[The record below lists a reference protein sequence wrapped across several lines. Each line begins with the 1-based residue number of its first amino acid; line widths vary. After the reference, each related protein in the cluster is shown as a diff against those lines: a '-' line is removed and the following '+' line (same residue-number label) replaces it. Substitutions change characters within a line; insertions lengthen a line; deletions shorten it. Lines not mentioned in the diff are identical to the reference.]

1 MAVVPIVLEFSRV
14 AKDSSL
20 SLTLL
25 TAGAAWSL
33 GEDVGD
39 GSMGFSYNALTL
51 GEMRQSCI
59 SSVELTDSVLTI
71 RTSAN
76 AATDSF
82 TFALFL
88 DVSSEV
94 EAVQGY
100 CTLNMDARVVCHLGY
115 GVPSEWRSG
124 IFSAIVPPIPVDYRR
139 IRLNIQGPL
148 MGAPVSIELMTES
161 SEPGAASWSFAA
173 EGSVDSGFR
182 VRAIDGTP
190 LCIQTLSIS
199 ERKIKVGIGT
209 TQKNASDLLID
220 MYLRRVD
227 KSSAEKDDG
236 SAMRKLQRILLRA
249 DRGACAAVIAQ
260 VGAQRPQY
268 LTTAYKCFYF

>member
-100 CTLNMDARVVCHLGY
+100 CTLNMDARVVF
-115 GVPSEWRSG
+115 V
-124 IFSAIVPPIPVDYRR
+124 FSAIVPPIPVDYRR